1 MAIILPHPMNPQE
14 MRVLQEFRRIPADTL
29 SVAAI
34 KAIKH
39 PSGGGESPA
48 VSLVAKGY
56 LTTDSSSETFTLT
69 EKAKAFLALDP
80 KPEFEE
86 TAKVASDAE

>member
-1 MAIILPHPMNPQE
+1 M
-14 MRVLQEFRRIPADTL
+14 LQEFRRIPAETL

-56 LTTDSSSETFTLT
+56 LTADPSSENFMLT

-80 KPEFEE
+80 KPEFDE
-86 TAKVASDAE
+86 TPAAVPASASEAE